1 MSFVEAQVRFS
12 LPIMKRQRATR
23 AAAEPAS
30 AGRLRVCDLAEGQH
44 ARVVQTLGG
53 ESELAYLKAL
63 GIEPGAEVRVCR
75 AGSPCVLGLGLA
87 CGGSCRIGIG
97 RDMARRIVVECTCER
112 AGIDDPV
119 L

>member
-1 MSFVEAQVRFS
+1 MPVRFS
-12 LPIMKRQRATR
+12 LPMVKRK
-23 AAAEPAS
+23 EPLPDS
-30 AGRLRVCDLAEGQH
+30 GQLRVSDLVEGQT
-44 ARVVQTLGG
+44 AKVLQTIGG
-53 ESELAYLKAL
+53 ESELAYLRAL
-63 GIEPGAEVRVCR
+63 GIEPGAEVRVCL

-97 RDMARRIVVECTCER
+97 RDMARRILVECICER

>member
-1 MSFVEAQVRFS
+1 MRFS
-12 LPIMKRQRATR
+12 LPMLKRK
-23 AAAEPAS
+23 EPLPDS
-30 AGRLRVCDLAEGQH
+30 GQLRISDLAEGQTAKILH
-44 ARVVQTLGG
+44 AVGG

-97 RDMARRIVVECTCER
+97 RDMARRILVECTCER

>member
-1 MSFVEAQVRFS
+1 MRFS
-12 LPIMKRQRATR
+12 LPMLKRK
-23 AAAEPAS
+23 EPLPDS
-30 AGRLRVCDLAEGQH
+30 GQLGLRVSDLEAGQH

-97 RDMARRIVVECTCER
+97 RDMARRILVECTCER

>member
-1 MSFVEAQVRFS
+1 MRFNLPS
-12 LPIMKRQRATR
+12 LKRSRNPSATS
-23 AAAEPAS
+23 APAS
-30 AGRLRVCDLAEGQH
+30 SGGLRVSDLAEGQH
-44 ARVVQTLGG
+44 ARILATLGA

-112 AGIDDPV
+112 ACIDDPI

>member
-1 MSFVEAQVRFS
+1 MRFS
-12 LPIMKRQRATR
+12 LPMLRRK
-23 AAAEPAS
+23 EPLPDS
-30 AGRLRVCDLAEGQH
+30 GQLGLCVNDLAEGQTAKVLH
-44 ARVVQTLGG
+44 TVGG

-97 RDMARRIVVECTCER
+97 RDMARRIFVECTCER
-112 AGIDDPV
+112 AGFDDPV